1 MQRLIRRLTVQCITL
16 RWNDMEKC
24 EKDLCKTME
33 KLGKMGETVQ
43 EEQEYTEA
51 LHGVIMMRKGRLEEK
66 EVWFGT
72 VGNQL
77 VSDGAFESK
86 KELIENLEHVTLE
99 RICKIVAGAF
109 ERAISYKKEAL

>member
-1 MQRLIRRLTVQCITL
+1 
-16 RWNDMEKC
+16 MEK
-24 EKDLCKTME
+24 
-33 KLGKMGETVQ
+33 GEAAEQ
-43 EEQEYTEA
+43 EQEYTEA
-51 LHGVIMMRKGRLEEK
+51 LHGVIMLRKGKLEEK

-86 KELIENLEHVTLE
+86 KELIENLDNVTLE

-109 ERAISYKKEAL
+109 ERAITYKKETL